1 VHFRCYEKELL
12 VNKIELDNI
21 IKNIMDNLSNLKK
34 EDADGIV
41 DVVDM
46 AKEELS
52 KPEPKSSRLKMS
64 S

>member
-1 VHFRCYEKELL
+1 
-12 VNKIELDNI
+12 
-21 IKNIMDNLSNLKK
+21 MDNLSNLKK